1 MAVVCVRK
9 MLPSRWLCTGLLLF
23 GAWIGLATIGAGCSG
38 TKIILAEQAAR
49 IDSLQ
54 AVNSSLALELETF
67 RDSIAFYDFIDSG
80 EFDRDMRF
88 KQAQVNRLT
97 YELAVCLDGG
107 DTFAT
112 ELVDDLFEPASA
124 ALTEAGR
131 ERLSLLADTV
141 LERTSSGI
149 VYVAGFSDS
158 SRPVGSLKKRFPSN
172 WELSAARA
180 AAVVRYFIDDHGIQ
194 DGRLLVIS
202 YGATR
207 PIASNASSRGQR
219 LNRRIRFSFVPVE

>member
-1 MAVVCVRK
+1 MATTCVRK
-9 MLPSRWLCTGLLLF
+9 MLVSRFAPGSLLLLV
-23 GAWIGLATIGAGCSG
+23 AWFGLAAVSAGCSG
-38 TKIILAEQAAR
+38 SKVLLAEQAAR

-54 AVNSSLALELETF
+54 ALNSSLAVELETY

-80 EFDRDMRF
+80 EFERDMRF
-88 KQAQVNRLT
+88 KEAQVNRLT

-124 ALTEAGR
+124 TLTESGR
-131 ERLSLLADTV
+131 VRLALLADTV
-141 LERTSSGI
+141 LDRASSGI

-158 SRPVGSLKKRFPSN
+158 SRPSGTLKERFPSN

-180 AAVVRYFIDDHGIQ
+180 AAVVRYFTDEYGIK
-194 DGRLLVIS
+194 DSRLLVLS

-207 PIASNASSRGQR
+207 PIASNASRRGQR
-219 LNRRIRFSFVPVE
+219 LNRRIRLSYVPIE

>member
-1 MAVVCVRK
+1 MLASRFTVVSHVVLVGC
-9 MLPSRWLCTGLLLF
+9 
-23 GAWIGLATIGAGCSG
+23 LALAAAGTGCSG
-38 TKIILAEQAAR
+38 SKVLLAEQEMR

-54 AVNSSLALELETF
+54 ALNASLALELETY

-88 KQAQVNRLT
+88 KAAQVNRLT

-112 ELVDDLFEPASA
+112 ELVDDLFSPASA
-124 ALTEAGR
+124 TLTESGR
-131 ERLSLLADTV
+131 ERLALLADTV
-141 LERTSSGI
+141 LDRASSGI

-158 SRPVGSLKKRFPSN
+158 SRPAGTLKERFPSN

-180 AAVVRYFIDDHGIQ
+180 AAVVRYFTEEHGIK
-194 DGRLLVIS
+194 DSRLLVLS
-202 YGATR
+202 YGASR
-207 PIASNASSRGQR
+207 PIASNASRRGQR
-219 LNRRIRFSFVPVE
+219 LNRRIVLSFMPVN